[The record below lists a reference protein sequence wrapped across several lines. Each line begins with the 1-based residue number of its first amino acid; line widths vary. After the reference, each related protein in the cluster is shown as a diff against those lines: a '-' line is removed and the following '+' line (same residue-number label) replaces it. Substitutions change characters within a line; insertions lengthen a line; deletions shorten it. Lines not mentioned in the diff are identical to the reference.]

1 MRKYRELWKVLIAV
15 LVILVFYIVP
25 PPEGLSRS
33 GMWLLGIFICS
44 VFLWITVGI
53 SWPSLLTLVMVAM
66 LPEVSMDQLVASS
79 LGNSSI
85 AFLIFTFCCS
95 YALNQTPFIRRCAIM
110 ILSSKMAQKGPWIFL
125 IFYFGSILLLG
136 SCMSTTVIVVVYL
149 TINEQIYAVLGIKK
163 GDSFAALLTMGLVI
177 VSGISGAMTP
187 IAHVFPVMALSSFT
201 GLTGETISYTAY
213 MAAGIPA
220 ALLATAC
227 MLLIFRFVLR
237 PDMRA
242 LQVIDIG
249 FMKKSLE
256 KADRKEYLT
265 TGIFFCVIA
274 LWIFPNLLKNVLPAA
289 KWLADLGSVYPPL
302 LGTMILC
309 ILTIDEKP
317 LLKLEDGAKSVP
329 WTCLFMAEAALG
341 LASAMTNEE
350 IGLITFVKGKLE
362 PLANSVNG
370 FVFVFLMIAI
380 TAVMTNVGSNMV
392 TVTIMCTIC
401 LPAAMTL
408 TGSNISVAALAVV
421 LGMMSAYAFATPSAM
436 TTVTLGVGS
445 GWVSA
450 GQMAKYGFLI
460 LIPDILIVTFIAYPI
475 AAQLL

>member
-1 MRKYRELWKVLIAV
+1 MKKYQELWKALIAV
-15 LVILVFYIVP
+15 LVILVFYLVP
-25 PPEGLSRS
+25 PLEGLSKS
-33 GMWLLGIFICS
+33 GMWLLGIFIGS

-53 SWPSLLTLVMVAM
+53 SWPSLFTFAMVAM
-66 LPEVSMDQLVASS
+66 LPEVSMNQLVASS
-79 LGNSSI
+79 LGNSAI

-95 YALNQTPFIRRCAIM
+95 YALNQTPFIRRCAVK
-110 ILSSKMAQKGPWIFL
+110 ILTSRMAQKGPWIFL
-125 IFYFGSILLLG
+125 MFYFGSILLLG
-136 SCMSTTVIVVVYL
+136 SCMSTTVIVVLYL
-149 TINEQIYAVLGIKK
+149 TINEEIYAILGIKK

-201 GLTGETISYTAY
+201 SLTGETISYAAY

-227 MLLIFRFVLR
+227 MLLMFRFILR
-237 PDMRA
+237 PDMSA
-242 LQVIDIG
+242 LQVIDTSSL
-249 FMKKSLE
+249 KKGLE
-256 KADRKEYLT
+256 KADQREYLT
-265 TGIFFCVIA
+265 AGVFFCVVA
-274 LWIFPNLLKNVLPAA
+274 LWVFPELLKNVLPAA
-289 KWLADLGSVYPPL
+289 KWFVSFGSVYPPL
-302 LGTMILC
+302 LGAMVLC
-309 ILTIDEKP
+309 ILKIDGKP

-329 WTCLFMAEAALG
+329 WICLFMAEAALG

-350 IGLITFVKGKLE
+350 IGLITFVKERLE

-370 FVFVFLMIAI
+370 FVFVLLMIAI
-380 TAVMTNVGSNMV
+380 TAVLTNVGSNLV

-401 LPAAMTL
+401 LPAAMAL
-408 TGSNISVAALAVV
+408 TGSNIDVAALAVV
-421 LGMMSAYAFATPSAM
+421 LGMMSAYAFATPPAM

-445 GWVSA
+445 GWVSV

-460 LIPDILIVTFIAYPI
+460 LVPSILIVGFIAYPI